1 MMGGQIF
8 IALLNPGIG
17 LLLAAAF
24 LLLWLNRR
32 DQTYVAIAAASY
44 ALSAVGFVIQDIGPA
59 LPHQFH
65 RVLSNLCF
73 ILSGCTLAAAVLLR
87 YRIPVPYRPMVLIA
101 VAAMAGHI
109 WFLLVVPSLAGR
121 IYAISF
127 SLGMIAL
134 LTVVKLYSAPKPHLI
149 DRLLICTAALAAAN
163 FIIRPLLIAWLVG
176 GYTSDEG
183 FQQSVYWTTVQFT
196 QAMISITVA
205 LNLMVAVAIG
215 LINELRQ
222 EANTDKLSGLL
233 NRRGFEEEASA
244 ALRTQAARGWPV
256 ALLIADIDNFKS
268 INDTYGHAVG
278 DSVIAMLGELVARM
292 SGTDTVAGRI
302 GGEEFAILMAGAEL
316 GAARGYAE
324 RLRAELPGYGDGQL
338 PPGLKPTISVGL
350 HADHALA
357 SLYDLLSRADIAL
370 YEAKRSGRNCTT
382 VFKAGLTL
390 VNEGIA

>member
-1 MMGGQIF
+1 MGGQIF
-8 IALLNPGIG
+8 ISLLNPGIG

-44 ALSAVGFVIQDIGPA
+44 ALTTAGFVIQDIGPA

-65 RVLSNLCF
+65 HVLSNLCF
-73 ILSGCTLAAAVLLR
+73 ILAGCTLAAAVLTR

-101 VAAMAGHI
+101 VAAMAGHV
-109 WFLLVVPSLAGR
+109 WFLSVAPSLAGR

-134 LTVVKLYSAPKPHLI
+134 MTVVKLYSVPKPHLI
-149 DRLLICTAALAAAN
+149 DRLLICTAAVAAAN

-176 GYTSDEG
+176 GYHSDEG

-196 QAMISITVA
+196 QAMISIAVA

-215 LINELRQ
+215 LINELRH

-244 ALRTQAARGWPV
+244 ALRRQVARGWPV

-278 DSVIAMLGELVARM
+278 DRVIAMLGELVARM
-292 SGTDTVAGRI
+292 SGADTVAGRI

-324 RLRAELPGYGDGQL
+324 RLRAELPVYGSGRL
-338 PPGLKPTISVGL
+338 PSGLTPTISVGV
-350 HADHALA
+350 HVDHALT

-370 YEAKRSGRNCTT
+370 YDAKRSGRDRTT